1 MTLPRLLQILCLPSL
16 LLNFLHFRNKH
27 VLPFKW
33 KKMIT
38 LTKNFLKTVAF
49 IVAPASGNLGLLC
62 LWVQE
67 GSVLVPLRLC
77 QPAPPPPP
85 LKSSSCGPFKC
96 IPGAQATISHLPTIV
111 TMRCFISLALGL
123 LALEVALAQN
133 LREQVLDSGRPQL
146 FTLLLEAVWSV
157 PQTDL
162 SPVCPG

>member
-1 MTLPRLLQILCLPSL
+1 MAS
-16 LLNFLHFRNKH
+16 
-27 VLPFKW
+27 
-33 KKMIT
+33 
-38 LTKNFLKTVAF
+38 
-49 IVAPASGNLGLLC
+49 IVTPAPGNLVLLC

-85 LKSSSCGPFKC
+85 LKSSSCGSFKC
-96 IPGAQATISHLPTIV
+96 TPGTPAAISHLPAIV

-133 LREQVLDSGRPQL
+133 PREQVFESGRPQL

-162 SPVCPG
+162 SPLCPG